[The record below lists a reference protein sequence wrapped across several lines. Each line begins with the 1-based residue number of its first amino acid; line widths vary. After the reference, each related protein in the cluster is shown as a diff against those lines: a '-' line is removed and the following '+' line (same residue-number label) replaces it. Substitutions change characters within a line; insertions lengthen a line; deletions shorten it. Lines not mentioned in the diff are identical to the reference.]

1 MAHTD
6 GEQGGAQLRPEH
18 RGDGGETQEGGLP
31 PENLAKRA
39 VNGLKTGLMS
49 AHTMRRPR
57 VHHLQSR

>member
-31 PENLAKRA
+31 HENLTERV
-39 VNGLKTGLMS
+39 VNGLKVG
-49 AHTMRRPR
+49 
-57 VHHLQSR
+57 